1 AQRVTP
7 IPSFLPVVFQHM
19 AIVTITRRLQ
29 FNAAHRVHNPALS
42 DAENKALFGK
52 CNNPNWH
59 GHNYTLDVSVS
70 GPVDDKTGYVVDLS
84 HIKRVVEREVIDK
97 VDHRNFNLEVD
108 FMQGVIPTTENI
120 VVAMWRVIEPAM
132 QPAKLT
138 YLVLW
143 ETSNNYVEYDGR
155 CPDRARRSS
164 PAPRAASAWPSF
176 ASWRRTTPSSCSRGA
191 PTIFR

>member
-1 AQRVTP
+1 
-7 IPSFLPVVFQHM
+7 M

-70 GPVDDKTGYVVDLS
+70 GPVDDRTGYVVDLS

-120 VVAMWRVIEPAM
+120 VVAMWRVIAPAM
-132 QPAKLT
+132 VPAKLT
-138 YLVLW
+138 KLVLW
-143 ETSNNYVEYDGR
+143 ETPNNYVEYDGK
-155 CPDRARRSS
+155 
-164 PAPRAASAWPSF
+164 
-176 ASWRRTTPSSCSRGA
+176 
-191 PTIFR
+191 